1 MTYATPSAPL
11 LDDVV
16 VLRRAHD
23 SARWHVDGA
32 LSSLLARCTWALMP
46 LGFELRSQSGPSC
59 THEPGGAFSETT
71 QTAQVRD
78 SGNGALYELGGIL
91 TSRPFPGGVE
101 HRLQTYTRGLGRAMA
116 HLEVHRTYTKAE
128 HCDDREDE
136 ALLSLGKGLESA
148 ESGERM
154 VAAVHQSSIP

>member
-1 MTYATPSAPL
+1 MTCTTPSEPR
-11 LDDVV
+11 LDDVA

-23 SARWHVDGA
+23 SARWHVDGS

-59 THEPGGAFSETT
+59 TQAPDGSFSETI
-71 QTAQVRD
+71 QTAEVRD

-101 HRLQTYTRGLGRAMA
+101 HRLQTYTRGVGRAMA
-116 HLEVHRTYTKAE
+116 HLAVHRAYTRAE
-128 HCDDREDE
+128 HCDDRENE
-136 ALLSLGKGLESA
+136 ALLPLGKWLD
-148 ESGERM
+148 GETHGTLM